1 MPSITAGGMHTHH
14 EVSLRY
20 VHAAATIMSVS
31 SVVSNRRRAW
41 ITLDR
46 ELGCAARSRPGGSRC
61 SSGPESESSCPAA
74 VTSASPAAMS
84 SCLSFSPPSRCGRR
98 SHRGM
103 STNAQIATM
112 AR

>member
-61 SSGPESESSCPAA
+61 ASGPESDSSCPAA
-74 VTSASPAAMS
+74 VTSASPGRACLHAGRFRRRADAGGAATGGS
-84 SCLSFSPPSRCGRR
+84 
-98 SHRGM
+98 
-103 STNAQIATM
+103 
-112 AR
+112 ARTPR